1 MTARTRTIRKS
12 ARPRVGKYI
21 FLGFLALAVAL
32 VIALVSAGIATAKSW
47 LEDLPDYSDTDAYL
61 LAEPTKVLDA
71 KGNTIA
77 EFYAENRIPVTID
90 EVNDYVLEGTV
101 DIEDERFYTHNG
113 VDLQGIL
120 RAIVVQFTGGSE
132 GASTITQQLVRNT
145 VLKNEQWEKTLSRK
159 VREAYIA
166 VQLEQMYS
174 KDQILMMYLNTI
186 YYGSGC
192 YGIEAASETY
202 FNKPAKD
209 LTLVEA
215 ATLVGLP
222 QSPTAYDPTTNPDLA
237 VERRN
242 LVLGNMLRN
251 GDISQQEY
259 DDAVA
264 TPLELDYHK
273 RADSGAY
280 EYPYFVS
287 YVQTQLKEQ
296 FSSDTI
302 FKGGLTI
309 KTTIDPD
316 TQAAAETART
326 NVLTEGPDGDVNA
339 AIVAIEPSTGYIRAM
354 VGGWGYDYS
363 QYNLATQAKRQP
375 GSSFKTITLAAA
387 VQAGLNPLTL
397 INSNSGYVSSV
408 DGNTYNNING
418 ESWGT
423 ITLKQATQWSSNTAY
438 IQVTEAIGVDAV
450 VQMAQ
455 AMGIT
460 SELYPSLNLTLGTSE
475 TTVLEMAD
483 AYATLASGGVHH
495 EPTAITEV
503 DDRNGNPIYTA
514 DTTGDQVLTPEVAKA
529 VTSVLEG
536 VVNDT
541 SDPSRTGASAAL
553 SVDQP
558 VAGKTGTTDDRAD
571 LWFCGYTPQLATAVW
586 VGNPDTRS
594 AVTYN
599 GVTGTTETLPNPI
612 FKQFMDAALAGL
624 PREEW
629 SFANAG
635 DPNYTYGWSF
645 SQGVGSATS
654 NYYSWTSSEDTTST
668 DTGSQQGTGDQ
679 TTTSTDTSAAGTTS
693 GGTGTGDS
701 SSTTSPS
708 TDAGTTGGTGGD
720 GSGDAGSGGGAT
732 DTGTTTTTPAEG

>member
-32 VIALVSAGIATAKSW
+32 AVALVSAGIATAKSW

-120 RAIVVQFTGGSE
+120 RAVVVQFTGGSE

-166 VQLEQMYS
+166 VQLEKMYS

-222 QSPTAYDPTTNPDLA
+222 QSPTAYDPTSNPDLA

-339 AIVAIEPSTGYIRAM
+339 AIVAIEPNTGYIRAM

-397 INSNSGYVSSV
+397 INSNSGYVSPV

-495 EPTAITEV
+495 TPTAITEV

-536 VVNDT
+536 VINDT
-541 SDPSRTGASAAL
+541 SDYSRTGASAAL

-571 LWFCGYTPQLATAVW
+571 LWFCGYTPQLACAVW

-594 AVTYN
+594 AVYYN

-612 FKQFMDAALAGL
+612 FKQFMDAALAGM

-654 NYYSWTSSEDTTST
+654 AYYSSEETST
-668 DTGSQQGTGDQ
+668 DASSQQTTNDAS
-679 TTTSTDTSAAGTTS
+679 TTTSGTDASANNTT
-693 GGTGTGDS
+693 TGTSDA
-701 SSTTSPS
+701 STTPTTPS
-708 TDAGTTGGTGGD
+708 TDASGADTGAGAGGDTSGAGAGTG
-720 GSGDAGSGGGAT
+720 